1 MQFRKVVCGSDCLE
15 LVTLLKKSRFDY
27 HVYGSALLDHHLL
40 LSRDREVRLQ
50 HVCREANEHADYGA
64 WCGLSV
70 CDDEVVLPPVSIFPF
85 LARNFLV
92 L

>member
-1 MQFRKVVCGSDCLE
+1 MQFKKVVCGSDCLE

-50 HVCREANEHADYGA
+50 HADYRA